1 MRKLAAYTVVR
12 LASALSWKPP
22 PNRVKELFPAT
33 ADAAR
38 RNADPDAVFVVTG
51 ASGGIGSTIVEQLH
65 ARTAGTVYACCR
77 DPSKVSSLDRV
88 RPIKLDVRDDASIEA
103 LPAAVGDRVDALWN
117 VGGVLHEGER
127 GPERSLLCANQTVR
141 RSTRRFRTRH
151 ENLIYA
157 QVTRRGR
164 PRVAPD
170 ECRRELRGP
179 DPRHEGPAESAERGP
194 PRRCERAAGVGRRES
209 VGARRVDLG

>member
-22 PNRVKELFPAT
+22 ANRVRELFPAT
-33 ADAAR
+33 ADATS
-38 RNADPDAVFVVTG
+38 RNADADAVYVVTG
-51 ASGGIGSTIVEQLH
+51 ASGGIGATIVEQLH
-65 ARTAGTVYACCR
+65 ERTAGTIYACCR
-77 DPSKVSSLDRV
+77 DPSKVLSLDRV
-88 RPIKLDVRDDASIEA
+88 RPVPLDVRDDASIAA

-117 VGGVLHEGER
+117 VGGVLHEGDR

-170 ECRRELRGP
+170 ERQRELRGTCSC
-179 DPRHEGPAESAERGP
+179 HEGPTESVKRRP
-194 PRRCERAAGVGRRES
+194 PGWSERAAGLRRREPVRAS
-209 VGARRVDLG
+209 GFDLG